1 MPTKIKQLVENEE
14 RFYPLTAAE
23 GVVFQDGSYL
33 SSKQFANNGTLTIQQ
48 DGTTIGTFS
57 ANASTNSTVNIVTGA
72 SADSVAS
79 AIYNSSTQK
88 IEFYNATGTHLDT
101 DIDATAFIKDGMVQ
115 NVVITTGTGVNVGK
129 SVLKIDFNTDAEGD
143 GHTDIEIP
151 LENIFNPTNYYTKTE
166 TDNTF
171 LSKSDYESDEEVV
184 ANALAQH
191 EMQLRQVDSQISSV
205 AGNVENLQGDV
216 TTLEGKV
223 DQTYTSEEK
232 SKLANIAANAEVN
245 VQADWNETNST
256 SDAYIQNKP
265 TIPTVNDA
273 TLTIQ
278 KNGTSVGTFTA
289 NASSNVTVNVEVPT
303 KTSDLT
309 NDSGF
314 LGPDE
319 EEVISAALNKLN
331 DDITANTSAIATKQN
346 ALTFDS
352 TPTANSTNP
361 VTSGGVYTAL
371 QDVLTNED
379 GEVISESLNDLNVR
393 ILANDGDIDELT
405 ATVDSLSADVSSAV
419 KSVSFNG
426 STNYPDSSGVVSF
439 NQTVADWNATSGYSR
454 ILNKPTIPTTVAQL
468 TDAGNYVQGTKVTS
482 VSSSSTDSQIP
493 TAKAVYDSLSAAGKV
508 DSVTLNGVAGTVTN
522 KVANVTLQVNSTGS
536 GNVITDV
543 SLANNSNTIQVTK
556 GSVDIS
562 SKEDVA
568 NKVTELS
575 ASSTDT
581 QYPSAKA
588 VYDELQTKLGESEER
603 VISASL
609 NDLNTRLEDIEDI
622 VTFDTVPTG
631 NSSKLVTS
639 GAVYQ
644 AIANMTQRKQLITY
658 TASDTFVENLAWDT
672 VHKFPEMASLE
683 FTIAAEPNDG
693 YSHEITIIFDS
704 GATATTLDYPTD
716 VLWGRNVVLVPEA
729 NYRYEIN
736 IDDSNIAVFTEAPL
750 PVAEEQTGS

>member
-88 IEFYNATGTHLDT
+88 IEFYNAAGTHLDT

-115 NVVITTGTGVNVGK
+115 NVVITTGTGANAGK

-191 EMQLRQVDSQISSV
+191 EMELRRFNFNF
-205 AGNVENLQGDV
+205 GGLQESV

-289 NASSNVTVNVEVPT
+289 NAASNVTVNIAVPT

-331 DDITANTSAIATKQN
+331 DDVTANTSAIATKQN

-352 TPTANSTNP
+352 TPTTNSTNP

-393 ILANDGDIDELT
+393 VLANAGEIDKLT
-405 ATVDSLSADVSSAV
+405 TTVDSLSKSAV

-426 STNYPDSSGVVSF
+426 STKHPDSSGKVSF

-556 GSVDIS
+556 GNVDVS

>member
-1 MPTKIKQLVENEE
+1 
-14 RFYPLTAAE
+14 
-23 GVVFQDGSYL
+23 
-33 SSKQFANNGTLTIQQ
+33 
-48 DGTTIGTFS
+48 
-57 ANASTNSTVNIVTGA
+57 
-72 SADSVAS
+72 
-79 AIYNSSTQK
+79 
-88 IEFYNATGTHLDT
+88 
-101 DIDATAFIKDGMVQ
+101 MVQ
-115 NVVITTGTGVNVGK
+115 NVVITTGTGANTGK

-191 EMQLRQVDSQISSV
+191 EMQLKQFNSDLTSIDSRTSSIANTV
-205 AGNVENLQGDV
+205 GNLLGSVS
-216 TTLEGKV
+216 TLEGKV

-278 KNGTSVGTFTA
+278 KNGTSIGTFTA

-371 QDVLTNED
+371 QDALTNED

-393 ILANDGDIDELT
+393 VLANAGEIDELT
-405 ATVDSLSADVSSAV
+405 TTVDSLSKSASGAV

-426 STNYPDSSGVVSF
+426 STEYPNGFGVVSL
-439 NQTVADWNATSGYSR
+439 NQTVADWNATSGYSM

-556 GSVDIS
+556 GNVDVS

>member
-289 NASSNVTVNVEVPT
+289 NAASNVTVNVEVPT

-405 ATVDSLSADVSSAV
+405 ATVDSLSESAV
-419 KSVSFNG
+419 KSVYFNG

-439 NQTVADWNATSGYSR
+439 NQTVADWNATSGYSM

-508 DSVTLNGVAGTVTN
+508 DSVTLNGVTGTVTN

-556 GSVDIS
+556 GNVDVS

-568 NKVTELS
+568 NKVTSLS
-575 ASSTDT
+575 SSSTDT

-622 VTFDTVPTG
+622 VTFDAVPTG

>member
-88 IEFYNATGTHLDT
+88 IEFYNAAGTHLDT

-115 NVVITTGTGVNVGK
+115 NVVITTGTGANAGK

-191 EMQLRQVDSQISSV
+191 EMELRRFDSNF
-205 AGNVENLQGDV
+205 GDLQESV

-289 NASSNVTVNVEVPT
+289 NAASNVTVNIAVPT

-331 DDITANTSAIATKQN
+331 DDIAVNTSAIATKQN
-346 ALTFDS
+346 TLTFDS

-379 GEVISESLNDLNVR
+379 GEVISESLNDLNLR

-405 ATVDSLSADVSSAV
+405 TTVDRLSAGAVNTINFNESSYT
-419 KSVSFNG
+419 SSNG
-426 STNYPDSSGVVSF
+426 VITIA
-439 NQTVADWNATSGYSR
+439 QQKADWNAASGYGQ

-468 TDAGNYVQGTKVTS
+468 TDASNYIQGTKVTS

-493 TAKAVYDSLSAAGKV
+493 TAKAVYNSLSAAGKV
-508 DSVTLNGVAGTVTN
+508 DAVTLNGISGTVTN
-522 KVANVTLQVNSTGS
+522 KTAALTLSVNSTGS
-536 GNVITDV
+536 GNVVTDI
-543 SLANNSNTIQVTK
+543 SLANNSNVIQVTK
-556 GSVDIS
+556 GNVDVS
-562 SKEDVA
+562 AKEDVA
-568 NKVTELS
+568 NKVTSLS
-575 ASSTDT
+575 SSSTDT

-622 VTFDTVPTG
+622 ITFDTVPTG

>member
-57 ANASTNSTVNIVTGA
+57 ANASTNSTVNIVTGV

-88 IEFYNATGTHLDT
+88 IEFYNAAGTHLDT

-115 NVVITTGTGVNVGK
+115 NVVITTGTGANAGK

-191 EMQLRQVDSQISSV
+191 EMQLRQVDSQISLV
-205 AGNVENLQGDV
+205 TNDIEDLQGSV

-245 VQADWNETNST
+245 VRSDWNESDSG
-256 SDAYIQNKP
+256 SDAYILNKP

-331 DDITANTSAIATKQN
+331 DDIAANTSAIATKQN

-393 ILANDGDIDELT
+393 ILANNGDIDKLT
-405 ATVDSLSADVSSAV
+405 TTVDSLSKSAV

-426 STNYPDSSGVVSF
+426 STKHPDSSGKVSF

-522 KVANVTLQVNSTGS
+522 KVANVTLQVNSTGN

-556 GSVDIS
+556 GNVDVS

-568 NKVTELS
+568 NKVTSLS
-575 ASSTDT
+575 SSSTDT

-644 AIANMTQRKQLITY
+644 AIANMTQHKQLITY
-658 TASDTFVENLAWDT
+658 TVSDTFVENLAWDT
-672 VHKFPEMASLE
+672 VHKFPEMASLG

>member
-88 IEFYNATGTHLDT
+88 IEFYNAAGTHLDT

-115 NVVITTGTGVNVGK
+115 NVVITTGTGANAGK

-151 LENIFNPTNYYTKTE
+151 LENIFNPTNYYTKTA
-166 TDNTF
+166 TDEKF
-171 LSKSDYESDEEVV
+171 LTIEDYESDEEVV

-191 EMQLRQVDSQISSV
+191 EMQLMQVNSQISLASNDIE
-205 AGNVENLQGDV
+205 GLQESV

-289 NASSNVTVNVEVPT
+289 NAASNVTVNVEVPT

-371 QDVLTNED
+371 QDALTNED

-393 ILANDGDIDELT
+393 VLANAGEIDELT
-405 ATVDSLSADVSSAV
+405 TTVDRLSADVSSAV

-426 STNYPDSSGVVSF
+426 STKYPNSFGVVSL
-439 NQTVADWNATSGYSR
+439 NQTVADWNATSGYSM

-508 DSVTLNGVAGTVTN
+508 DSVTLNGIAGTVTN
-522 KVANVTLQVNSTGS
+522 KVANVTLQVTSTGS

-543 SLANNSNTIQVTK
+543 SLASNSNTIQVTK

-622 VTFDTVPTG
+622 VAFDTVPTG